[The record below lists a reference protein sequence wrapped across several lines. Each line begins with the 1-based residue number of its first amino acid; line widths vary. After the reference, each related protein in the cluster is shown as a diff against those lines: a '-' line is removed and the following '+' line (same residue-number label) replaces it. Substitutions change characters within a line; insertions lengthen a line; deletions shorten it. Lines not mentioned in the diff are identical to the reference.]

1 MEPSS
6 LDAHVYCLS
15 ASALQCQR
23 PCTFGSSGDR
33 QQWVF
38 SPFPS
43 WLVRAN
49 YRPVLWCHHLLS
61 AQEPLAEAGQT
72 FRRRLLLVLA
82 LGCHPPLQQRPR
94 TAKRKKKKG
103 EWKGSHAKDK
113 WTEEGIQTIEFPC
126 CNLFWN
132 KTVVVV
138 TQGYAW
144 GRIAQSYARTHIY
157 RCQKTDDIWI
167 RSVVW

>member
-1 MEPSS
+1 MFIACQHQ
-6 LDAHVYCLS
+6 LCS
-15 ASALQCQR
+15 ASVHVHLVLLG
-23 PCTFGSSGDR
+23 TDSNE
-33 QQWVF
+33 F
-38 SPFPS
+38 SPHFPPGS
-43 WLVRAN
+43 FEQTTDLSFGAITCSQLRSVWQRLVRPSEEDYSLFWPWGA
-49 YRPVLWCHHLLS
+49 
-61 AQEPLAEAGQT
+61 T
-72 FRRRLLLVLA
+72 
-82 LGCHPPLQQRPR
+82 HPCSKDPEQP
-94 TAKRKKKKG
+94 KEKKKKG